1 MTRKQVVR
9 LVISLSILV
18 AAIWWALR
26 GVDLGNVAAILG
38 QSDIILVLLCVPMI
52 VLSHV
57 VRGHRWTL
65 LLRPASTTVPLSA
78 ATSSVLIGYAANNI
92 IPRSGEFIRP
102 WVLSRRL
109 SIPYGTTVTS
119 IIVERII
126 DVLSLV
132 LGISIVSLVANDV
145 IIAAIPSF
153 TIGRVMSVIVVPALA
168 VAFAIGIIAY
178 TEAGAWAIERVV
190 RPWRAGLADR
200 LHETL
205 ETIRTGLRAI
215 GQPRLYAGLILDSG
229 VIWLLWALPILLC
242 YHAIP
247 HQHPVP
253 FDLADAFIMLLIVS
267 IGATIAPTPGALGV
281 YQSFAQGALMIL
293 YGADKDEA
301 MAFAMLTWMVNYLLI
316 LGVGAVALAFEVRA
330 GLAWQDLV
338 DSSRKA

>member
-1 MTRKQVVR
+1 
-9 LVISLSILV
+9 VISLGILV
-18 AAIWWALR
+18 AAMWWALR
-26 GVDLGNVAAILG
+26 GVDLGNVAAILS
-38 QSDIILVLLCVPMI
+38 QSDVLLVLLCAPMI

-57 VRGHRWTL
+57 VRGHRWML
-65 LLRPASTTVPLSA
+65 LLRPASPSVPLSA
-78 ATSSVLIGYAANNI
+78 ATSGVLIGYAANNI
-92 IPRSGEFIRP
+92 IPRSGEFIPP
-102 WVLSRRL
+102 WVLTRRL

-119 IIVERII
+119 IIVERLI

-132 LGISIVSLVANDV
+132 LGISIVSIVANDV

-153 TIGRVMSVIVVPALA
+153 TIGRVLSVIVVPALV

-178 TEAGAWAIERVV
+178 TEGGAWAIERMVL
-190 RPWRAGLADR
+190 PWRPVLADR
-200 LHETL
+200 LHQTL
-205 ETIRTGLRAI
+205 VTIRTGLRAI
-215 GQPRLYAGLILDSG
+215 GQPRLYAGLIVDSM

-253 FDLADAFIMLLIVS
+253 FDLTDAFIMLLIVS

-301 MAFAMLTWMVNYLLI
+301 MAFAMLTWMVNYLLV
-316 LGVGAVALAFEVRA
+316 LAVGTLAFAYEVRS
-330 GLAWQDLV
+330 GLVWQDLV